1 MNNTCEHE
9 FIEELDFKNVT
20 WEIRTLF
27 VGTFNPG
34 CCKAEENSATWFY
47 GRTQLNMF
55 WNTVGFL
62 YENNPTLGSDG
73 NEIIQKQFCEK
84 HGIACTDL
92 IAKVVN
98 IDLQNGTDKKDLCDG
113 FSDAKLENYIALNNI
128 NKY

>member
-1 MNNTCEHE
+1 MFKDFVFNRKITLNLVPNLAKPGNVGRHLKKNMNNTCEHE

-73 NEIIQKQFCEK
+73 NEII
-84 HGIACTDL
+84 
-92 IAKVVN
+92 
-98 IDLQNGTDKKDLCDG
+98 
-113 FSDAKLENYIALNNI
+113 
-128 NKY
+128 